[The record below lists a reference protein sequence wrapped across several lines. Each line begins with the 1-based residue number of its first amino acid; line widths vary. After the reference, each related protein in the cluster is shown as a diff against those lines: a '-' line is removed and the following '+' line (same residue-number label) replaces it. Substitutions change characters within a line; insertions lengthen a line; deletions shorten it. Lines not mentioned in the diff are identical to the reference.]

1 LNAPEGHPAG
11 STPGLPT
18 LVHRLLVTA
27 GESGQRRT
35 LVLSGTQDWTA
46 AAAHAATT
54 HGGEGPAVWLSDR
67 PLHPAARPLATATQ
81 LLGGECAL
89 LVYDAWSGFDPDG
102 FGAATGTLRGG
113 GLLILLC
120 PPLTDWPALPDPQ
133 AARIAP
139 WPLDATA
146 VAGRFIAR
154 LVRVLRD
161 QPGLHVLV
169 EGQVDLTSGAPAP
182 TPHAVPHR
190 GLTYKDHPDPAQPAT
205 PDQAHAIESILRH
218 ARGRPHRPLVLTAHR
233 GRGKSAALGI
243 AAARLLGQADAD
255 AHGPRLVLVTAP
267 RRAACDALFAHAG
280 HAWPAAHPD
289 GSGLRAGGLAIRFE
303 APDAL
308 CQGHPAADL
317 LLVDEAAGIPA
328 PLLARLLDLY
338 PRVIFA
344 TTVHGYEGT
353 GRGFDLRFR
362 ATLDRR
368 TPHWRGLTLETPIRW
383 APDDPLEALVFRALL
398 LDAAPPT
405 AETAKAIDLADLDHH
420 PSHRTSREVVGPHS
434 GPNGSRP
441 DRRVRCADRT
451 PLTEVMI
458 KANLADCRVE
468 RLDREALAADDHTLG
483 QVFGLLVLAHYQ
495 TRPFDLRLLLDAP
508 GVRVLVLRPGGQVI
522 ATLIAVAEGGMTDP
536 DLLRAVYDGRRRP
549 RGHLL
554 PLTLSAHG
562 GLLDAPR
569 LRYLR
574 VIRIAV
580 HPTLNRRG
588 LGRRLLRGLFREARR
603 DGIDLLGTSFG
614 ATPDLIAFWSGCGY
628 RPVQIGTSR
637 NAASGEHALVMLR
650 PTSARGWA
658 FSASARTRL
667 AQRLQVLLPGPLRR
681 LDPAV
686 ALALIAA
693 LGDGQEW
700 SGHPPILDPL
710 ERLELES
717 FATGHRTLEA
727 ALPALASL
735 TYRRLGT
742 ALRTGRLD
750 PTEAAPLIA
759 AAGQLR
765 PVGELAEVFDARGRE
780 AVIEALRRTVGR
792 LLNTRSC

>member
-1 LNAPEGHPAG
+1 
-11 STPGLPT
+11 
-18 LVHRLLVTA
+18 
-27 GESGQRRT
+27 
-35 LVLSGTQDWTA
+35 
-46 AAAHAATT
+46 
-54 HGGEGPAVWLSDR
+54 
-67 PLHPAARPLATATQ
+67 
-81 LLGGECAL
+81 LLGGECDL

-120 PPLTDWPALPDPQ
+120 PPLTDWPTLPDPQ
-133 AARIAP
+133 AVRIAP
-139 WPLDATA
+139 WPLDAAA
-146 VAGRFIAR
+146 VTGRFIAR
-154 LVRVLRD
+154 LVRVLRS
-161 QPGLHVLV
+161 QPGLQVLD
-169 EGQVDLTSGAPAP
+169 EGQVDLSSGVPAP
-182 TPHAVPHR
+182 TPHALPHQ
-190 GLTYKDHPDPAQPAT
+190 GVAHIDHPDPARPAT
-205 PDQAHAIESILRH
+205 PDQGHAIESILRH

-243 AAARLLGQADAD
+243 AAARLLSQADAD

-267 RRAACDALFAHAG
+267 RRAACDALFEHAAR
-280 HAWPAAHPD
+280 AWPAAHPD
-289 GSGLRAGGLAIRFE
+289 GNGLRAGGLAIQFQ
-303 APDAL
+303 APDAI

-338 PRVIFA
+338 PRLVFA

-353 GRGFDLRFR
+353 GRGFDIRFR

-398 LDAAPPT
+398 LDAAPAT
-405 AETAKAIDLADLDHH
+405 AETVTAIDLTGLDHYPGH
-420 PSHRTSREVVGPHS
+420 RASHEVAGPHS
-434 GPNGSRP
+434 GPYRSRS
-441 DRRVRCADRT
+441 DRRVRGADRT
-451 PLTEVMI
+451 PLAETMI
-458 KANLADCRVE
+458 KTDLSHCRVE

-508 GVRVLVLRPGGQVI
+508 GVRVLVLRQGGQVI

-549 RGHLL
+549 HGHLL

-569 LRYLR
+569 LHYLR

-580 HPTLNRRG
+580 HPALNRRG

-650 PTSARGWA
+650 PASAHGWS
-658 FSASARTRL
+658 FSAATRTRL
-667 AQRLQVLLPGPLRR
+667 ARRLPVLLPGPLRQ

-686 ALALIAA
+686 AAALIAA
-693 LGDGQEW
+693 SLIATLGGRQES
-700 SGHPPILDPL
+700 SGHPPSLDAL

-727 ALPALASL
+727 ALPALAGL
-735 TYRRLGT
+735 TYRRLST
-742 ALRTGRLD
+742 ALCRGRLD
-750 PTEAAPLIA
+750 HAEAALLIA
-759 AAGQLR
+759 TAGQLR
-765 PVGELAEVFDARGRE
+765 PAGELAEVFDVRGQE
-780 AVIEALRRTVGR
+780 AVIEALRRIVGR
-792 LLNTRSC
+792 LLNDRSTCHRSVNEVDN